1 MSHLTTHS
9 IHPIVCILAGGR
21 GSRMS
26 AHQGPK
32 VLRKVGGVPML
43 ERIVYAALDICPQ
56 TIYVVVNPTSMAAIQ
71 DLPPSTILSSP
82 KVTFIQQTQPLGTG
96 HALLQVL
103 PIMRG
108 VDDRT
113 PVLILPGDTPLI
125 SAPLLHTL
133 VRSHNRC
140 NILVSRVDDPT
151 GYGRI
156 LMDNFGVFEKIVEEK
171 DCTHAEH
178 DIQLVNGGVYTID
191 ASLLREQ
198 LPMVL
203 PKNKQNEYYLTD
215 IFELIRCHSGIPICV
230 TELPIEDKYQLM
242 GVNTE
247 EQLRDIQQVLDRM
260 A

>member
-1 MSHLTTHS
+1 
-9 IHPIVCILAGGR
+9 
-21 GSRMS
+21 
-26 AHQGPK
+26 
-32 VLRKVGGVPML
+32 ML

-82 KVTFIQQTQPLGTG
+82 KVVFIQQTHPLGTG
-96 HALLQVL
+96 HALAQVL
-103 PIMRG
+103 PVIRS
-108 VDDRT
+108 VNDT
-113 PVLILPGDTPLI
+113 PVLILPGDIPLI

-140 NILVSRVDDPT
+140 NILVSRMDDPT

-156 LMDNFGVFEKIVEEK
+156 LMDDLGVFEKIVEEK

-178 DIQLVNGGVYTID
+178 NIQLVNSGVYTID

-198 LPMVL
+198 LPNVL

-215 IFELIRCHSGIPICV
+215 IFELIRCRSGIPICV
-230 TELPIEDKYQLM
+230 TELPAENKYQLM

-247 EQLRDIQQVLDRM
+247 EQLRDVQQVLDRL